1 MCVKVCLE
9 LSKSLRCY
17 FYFLRIEMYNKHFKN
32 LKNRIKRFLN
42 LEKKHE
48 KKRDSLNKIPVC
60 IINLLMILSHFE
72 SRVYNEHCV
81 KLRQCGQ
88 YIKVYFVKFGYN
100 FTYSCIRWNICS
112 NSVTLFPYI
121 CVSNKLF
128 LNKFDEEFCVLLRI
142 W

>member
-1 MCVKVCLE
+1 MCVKVYLE

-17 FYFLRIEMYNKHFKN
+17 FYFLRIEMYNKHFKS
-32 LKNRIKRFLN
+32 LKNRIKRLLN
-42 LEKKHE
+42 LEKNM
-48 KKRDSLNKIPVC
+48 KKNVVVPVC

-72 SRVYNEHCV
+72 SRVYNAHCV
-81 KLRQCGQ
+81 KLRECGQ
-88 YIKVYFVKFGYN
+88 YRKVCFVKFGYN

-128 LNKFDEEFCVLLRI
+128 LNKFDVEFCLLLRI